1 MEIQKTLSTR
11 STTKGNGASKTAF
24 YKTRTGKCQRPS
36 GTLHRNPYLNFLR
49 EFRLRNTGLSAVEII
64 RRGAREW
71 KSMPKEEKLQYI
83 EEAFY
88 APKKRKPP
96 APPPIPAQPTQMR
109 ATPFQDSCGIVCP
122 NPCARKRRRRKS
134 KCARRRRPKR
144 RRCAKK
150 RRKRRGCKRK
160 RRRSCRI

>member
-1 MEIQKTLSTR
+1 MEIQKTLSTP
-11 STTKGNGASKTAF
+11 KPPSKTAF
-24 YKTRTGKCQRPS
+24 LKTRNGKCHRPS

-71 KSMPKEEKLQYI
+71 RNMPKEDKLQFI

-96 APPPIPAQPTQMR
+96 PPPPAPLPAQPTQMR
-109 ATPFQDSCGIVCP
+109 VTPFQDTCIVCP
-122 NPCARKRRRRKS
+122 NPCAKKRLRRKAR
-134 KCARRRRPKR
+134 CARRRRPKR

-150 RRKRRGCKRK
+150 RRPKRRGCKRRK
-160 RRRSCRI
+160 RKSCRI